1 MKNNIMGI
9 KDKLN
14 KISGI
19 TALGTFAVLISGYII
34 ENDSLFGFPNAMMLY
49 FLMPAALIWFGTRKN
64 GCGSCNQSC
73 DVSEKQNKEMKEK
86 HQILSLKVT
95 KFYLFL

>member
-1 MKNNIMGI
+1 MKKNAMGT

-19 TALGTFAVLISGYII
+19 TALGIFTILTSGFIT
-34 ENDSLFGFPNAMMLY
+34 ENDALLGFPNAMTLY

-73 DVSEKQNKEMKEK
+73 DVSEKHSKERKE
-86 HQILSLKVT
+86 
-95 KFYLFL
+95 

>member
-1 MKNNIMGI
+1 MNA

-19 TALGTFAVLISGYII
+19 IAISAFVIIMSSYIT
-34 ENDSLFGFPNAMMLY
+34 ENDTLLGFPNAMMLY

-73 DVSEKQNKEMKEK
+73 DSTRKQNKKMKE
-86 HQILSLKVT
+86 
-95 KFYLFL
+95 

>member
-1 MKNNIMGI
+1 MNT

-19 TALGTFAVLISGYII
+19 TALGMFAILISGYIT
-34 ENDSLFGFPNAMMLY
+34 ENNVLFGFPNAMMLY
-49 FLMPAALIWFGTRKN
+49 LLMPAALIWFGTRKN

-73 DVSEKQNKEMKEK
+73 NISEKQNEKMKE
-86 HQILSLKVT
+86 
-95 KFYLFL
+95 